1 MIYRL
6 PELSDKE
13 ILMDYVSEHRT
24 NGENSISASVGMLAG
39 EFSDW
44 VNKIHKNASIGNEE
58 WGRSLMYL
66 CLNEDKLIGLLSIRY
81 DLSELLRNRL
91 GDIGYG
97 VRPSERNKGYATE
110 MLRYALS
117 VCKQKGMDRVILGCY
132 KDNLASSATIK
143 KNKGTP
149 VFEADNYNEGRISQ
163 YYTVDLQML

>member
-39 EFSDW
+39 E
-44 VNKIHKNASIGNEE
+44 
-58 WGRSLMYL
+58 
-66 CLNEDKLIGLLSIRY
+66 
-81 DLSELLRNRL
+81 LSELLRNRL

-97 VRPSERNKGYATE
+97 VRSSERDKGYATE

-117 VCKQKGMDRVILGCY
+117 VCKQKGMDRVILGC
-132 KDNLASSATIK
+132 I
-143 KNKGTP
+143 
-149 VFEADNYNEGRISQ
+149 
-163 YYTVDLQML
+163 